1 MENFGFDFMLAS
13 DASERAEE
21 ILSGEEYRNWVMEPK
36 LDGIRAMVHVDNGEV
51 RVFLRGR
58 GGFRHAR
65 VIKISEGEDL
75 EVLR

>member
-1 MENFGFDFMLAS
+1 MKKQS
-13 DASERAEE
+13 Q
-21 ILSGEEYRNWVMEPK
+21 
-36 LDGIRAMVHVDNGEV
+36 EV